1 MKKLLPAM
9 LASVL
14 IFIAGCDNVTVSQG
28 GLSVEDPI
36 MSVSENGPAAADR
49 KFQKGVPIFIKLTVK
64 GIKQAD
70 DTQVW
75 VQQDLAVNGPDGK
88 SVLNKENMVD
98 LHSKAPEGTNQVTL
112 NNDLT
117 LPADA
122 PAGAYEATVSVRDKV
137 SGGTTKTTLKFTV
150 EG

>member
-9 LASVL
+9 LASVF
-14 IFIAGCDNVTVSQG
+14 IFLAGCDNVSVSKG
-28 GLSVEDPI
+28 SLSADDVI

-49 KFQKGVPIFIKLTVK
+49 KFQRGVPIFIKLTVK

-70 DTQVW
+70 DSQVW
-75 VQQDLAVNGPDGK
+75 VQQDLAVNGPNGGA
-88 SVLNKENMVD
+88 VLNKENMVD
-98 LHSKAPEGTNQVTL
+98 LHSKAPAGTNQVTL
-112 NNDLT
+112 NNDLN

-122 PAGAYEATVSVRDKV
+122 PVGAYEATISVRDKI